1 MRSIVSASAI
11 VLLFGLTPVTGAT
24 AAAANLV
31 TSVAHG
37 NPAITF
43 VDGWWEQ
50 EHHDQDAP
58 QRYWRLK
65 SQQRERYDRLQAEQ
79 ARRDKQRRQ
88 LDEENRRAEE
98 EQHRMLG
105 FEMIIR

>member
-1 MRSIVSASAI
+1 MRRIISASAV
-11 VLLFGLTPVTGAT
+11 VLLFGLAPVTGA
-24 AAAANLV
+24 AAANPR
-31 TSVAHG
+31 TPAAHG
-37 NPAITF
+37 NPAITS

-65 SQQRERYDRLQAEQ
+65 SQQRARYDRLQAERN
-79 ARRDKQRRQ
+79 RRDQQRRQ
-88 LDEENRRAEE
+88 IDEANRRADQ

-105 FEMIIR
+105 FEMILR